1 MKFFK
6 LFNGKYVN
14 LDNVAYIK
22 ISESELKVYFCFSAI
37 ENEITD
43 DCVVEEFNSEDD
55 FNQFVEFLD
64 RISFF

>member
-6 LFNGKYVN
+6 LLSGKYVN
-14 LDNVAYIK
+14 LDKVAYIK
-22 ISESELKVYFCFSAI
+22 IDERELKVCFCFSVI